1 MNHAHLDVDI
11 SRGTPYDSRNGVECA
26 PAGCRFAHCIAYT
39 RSGHA
44 LGVAVSAASLL
55 RIGLHR

>member
-26 PAGCRFAHCIAYT
+26 PAGWRFAHCIAYT
-39 RSGHA
+39 RSGHT
-44 LGVAVSAASLL
+44 LGHVCIAVSVASLL
-55 RIGLHR
+55 G